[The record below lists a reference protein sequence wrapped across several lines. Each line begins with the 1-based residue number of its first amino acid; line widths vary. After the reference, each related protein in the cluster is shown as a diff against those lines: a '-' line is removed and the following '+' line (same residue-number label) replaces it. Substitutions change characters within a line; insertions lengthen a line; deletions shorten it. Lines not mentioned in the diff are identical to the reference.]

1 MEFLPWL
8 PHKDKKMKISKELLK
23 KIIAEELEGMQVLP
37 EEETEEERAARIKT
51 PRKSKMIDGVL
62 YPLPLRMLY
71 KLFGLDEGHDFREGF
86 LDHIKHLLQKKKEG
100 TIGPDEETELLDL
113 LNRPELMGEGDENK

>member
-1 MEFLPWL
+1 
-8 PHKDKKMKISKELLK
+8 MKISKAELK
-23 KIIAEELEGMQVLP
+23 KIIAEELEEMQVLP
-37 EEETEEERAARIKT
+37 EEEIEEV
-51 PRKSKMIDGVL
+51 RKSKMIDGVL

-113 LNRPELMGEGDENK
+113 LNRPELMGEGDEDR

>member
-1 MEFLPWL
+1 
-8 PHKDKKMKISKELLK
+8 MKISKESLK
-23 KIIAEELEGMQVLP
+23 KIIAEELAEAQRQFDS
-37 EEETEEERAARIKT
+37 EEEYQEFLKKRGLKDRTSGGK
-51 PRKSKMIDGVL
+51 L

-71 KLFGLDEGHDFREGF
+71 KLVGLDEGHDFREGF

>member
-1 MEFLPWL
+1 
-8 PHKDKKMKISKELLK
+8 MKISKELLK